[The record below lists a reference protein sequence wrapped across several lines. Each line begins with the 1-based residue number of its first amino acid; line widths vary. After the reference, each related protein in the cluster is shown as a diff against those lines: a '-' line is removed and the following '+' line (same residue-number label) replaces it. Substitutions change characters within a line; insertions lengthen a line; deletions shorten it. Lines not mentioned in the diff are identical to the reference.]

1 MRHTDSLGQAKEFG
15 HEAIRLMEQHG
26 VAPHPDNFTIW
37 YDYVSGS
44 RPEVTKAL
52 DAMIAEGVEFNAERC
67 RELFTQYYD
76 EEPDPLVVGDACDR
90 LADLVGKVSE
100 QIGVGADS
108 HNAYCDRLSDLTKD
122 IGETKGGGTLPNLV
136 VDLLSETRSMLA
148 KNRAMADELGKT
160 SAQVNDLRR
169 NLDEAREEAL
179 TDALTGIGNRKHFDH
194 TLKTATAAAME
205 DEVPLSLILCDIDH
219 FKKFNDTYG
228 HRIGDQVLKVTARV
242 LRESIKGRD
251 FAARYGG
258 EEFAVILPQTALRD
272 AVTVADQIRRTLA
285 SRALMNKRS
294 GESYGRITM
303 SLGVSE
309 MRPGEPLEQLV
320 KRADQA
326 LYQAKRDG
334 RNRVS
339 DETLLETAISL
350 SA

>member
-1 MRHTDSLGQAKEFG
+1 MHHTDSLGQAKEFG

-37 YDYVSGS
+37 YDYASGS

-52 DAMIAEGVEFNAERC
+52 DALIAEGAEFNAELC
-67 RELFTQYYD
+67 RELLTQYYD
-76 EEPDPLVVGDACDR
+76 DEPDPLVVGDACDR
-90 LADLVGKVSE
+90 LADLVGKISE

-108 HNAYCDRLSDLTKD
+108 HHAYCDRLSDITRG
-122 IGETKGGGTLPNLV
+122 IGSTDGGGTLPNLV

-160 SAQVNDLRR
+160 SAQVDNLRR

-179 TDALTGIGNRKHFDH
+179 TDALTGIGNRKHFDLA
-194 TLKTATAAAME
+194 LKSAAVAAVD
-205 DEVPLSLILCDIDH
+205 DEEPLSLIMCDIDH

-228 HRIGDQVLKVTARV
+228 HRIGDQVIKVTARV
-242 LRESIKGRD
+242 LRENIKGRD
-251 FAARYGG
+251 VAVRYGG
-258 EEFAVILPQTALRD
+258 EEFAVILPHTALRD
-272 AVTVADQIRRTLA
+272 AVIVADQIRRTLA
-285 SRALMNKRS
+285 SRALMNKRT

-309 MRPGEPLEQLV
+309 LRPGEPLEQLV
-320 KRADQA
+320 KRADEA
-326 LYQAKRDG
+326 LYQAKREG

-339 DETLLETAISL
+339 EETRPETAISL